1 MNARC
6 SLVCALLMLAVAVAV
21 PARGQTPAVAGE
33 AVRQAMAPFRD
44 LAERLPPEL
53 RQRLQRQAELWVGLS
68 PAQQDRLRAN
78 LQAWESVPAQDRLRL
93 RERFEAWQQLDGES
107 RAAALAAQQRYTML
121 APGAQLEWRERFDAL
136 PAAER
141 RRYLF
146 DPASRN
152 AMALADTLFPFIP
165 ADEQVQTIAMLRQF
179 DPAQL
184 EALRRRLARLPPVRR
199 NALRLELLELSP
211 DERVRELG
219 AAGDP

>member
-6 SLVCALLMLAVAVAV
+6 GLACALLMLAMPV
-21 PARGQTPAVAGE
+21 PALERVPAAADE
-33 AVRQAMAPFRD
+33 AVRQAMSPFRD

-53 RQRLQRQAELWVGLS
+53 RQRLQQQAELWVGLS

-93 RERFEAWQQLDGES
+93 RVRFEAWQQLDGES
-107 RAAALAAQQRYTML
+107 RAAALAAQQRYAML
-121 APGAQLEWRERFDAL
+121 PPAAQLEWRERFDAL

-184 EALRRRLARLPPVRR
+184 EVLRRRLARLPPVRR
-199 NALRLELLELSP
+199 EALRLELLELSP
-211 DERVRELG
+211 DERMRELG
-219 AAGDP
+219 AAESP